1 MNKKGISL
9 VGIKDIDTIKRI
21 RESYTDCYFE
31 LSYLST
37 PSELKEILPII
48 KDRVASIHL
57 LAPVKDYFPNLA
69 SFSSYEWSEKA
80 ILENA
85 ELAKEIGA
93 ENLVLHPGYLVDGL
107 VSRDYQTRLTQLKNL
122 NMEEYM
128 LQKEESVA
136 APSYIKSERY
146 KKAFKIMVENA
157 LKLNKKINNLGLNL
171 TLENLNPRV
180 GYMNLLP
187 EESIY
192 LASLGLDL
200 CIDVGHLFINSIIF
214 GFDCLSQ
221 TKLLLDTGRVKTM
234 HLHSNPSHVGYY
246 KDSHLS
252 FDKYMPYY
260 KEIISYASSKGA
272 NLILESIEEPER
284 NVGLLFN

>member
-21 RESYTDCYFE
+21 RESYPDCYFE

-37 PSELKEILPII
+37 PSELKEILPIV
-48 KDRVASIHL
+48 KYRVASIHL

>member
-1 MNKKGISL
+1 
-9 VGIKDIDTIKRI
+9 
-21 RESYTDCYFE
+21 
-31 LSYLST
+31 
-37 PSELKEILPII
+37 
-48 KDRVASIHL
+48 
-57 LAPVKDYFPNLA
+57 
-69 SFSSYEWSEKA
+69 
-80 ILENA
+80 
-85 ELAKEIGA
+85 
-93 ENLVLHPGYLVDGL
+93 
-107 VSRDYQTRLTQLKNL
+107 
-122 NMEEYM
+122 MEEYM

-136 APSYIKSERY
+136 APSYIKSEKY

>member
-21 RESYTDCYFE
+21 RESYHDCYFE

-37 PSELKEILPII
+37 PSELKEILPIV

-85 ELAKEIGA
+85 ELAIEIGA

-136 APSYIKSERY
+136 APSYIKSEKY

>member
-21 RESYTDCYFE
+21 RKSYPDCYFE

-37 PSELKEILPII
+37 PSSLKEILPIV

-85 ELAKEIGA
+85 KLAKEIGA

-136 APSYIKSERY
+136 APSYIKSE
-146 KKAFKIMVENA
+146 
-157 LKLNKKINNLGLNL
+157 KL
-171 TLENLNPRV
+171 
-180 GYMNLLP
+180 
-187 EESIY
+187 
-192 LASLGLDL
+192 
-200 CIDVGHLFINSIIF
+200 
-214 GFDCLSQ
+214 
-221 TKLLLDTGRVKTM
+221 
-234 HLHSNPSHVGYY
+234 
-246 KDSHLS
+246 
-252 FDKYMPYY
+252 
-260 KEIISYASSKGA
+260 
-272 NLILESIEEPER
+272 
-284 NVGLLFN
+284 

>member
-21 RESYTDCYFE
+21 RKSYPDCYFE

-37 PSELKEILPII
+37 PSSLKEILPIV

-187 EESIY
+187 EESIF

>member
-21 RESYTDCYFE
+21 RDKYPDCYFE

-37 PSELKEILPII
+37 TSSLKEILPIV

-57 LAPVKDYFPNLA
+57 LAPVKEYFPNLA
-69 SFSSYEWSEKA
+69 AFSSYEWSEKA

-136 APSYIKSERY
+136 APSYVQAEKY

-157 LKLNKKINNLGLNL
+157 LKLNKKIKKLNLNL

-221 TKLLLDTGRVKTM
+221 TKRLLDTGRVKTM
-234 HLHSNPSHVGYY
+234 HLHSNPSHDGYY

-272 NLILESIEEPER
+272 NLILETIEEPER

>member
-21 RESYTDCYFE
+21 RKSYPDCYFE

-37 PSELKEILPII
+37 PSSLKEILPIV

-85 ELAKEIGA
+85 ELAIEIGA

>member
-21 RESYTDCYFE
+21 RKSYPDCYFE

-37 PSELKEILPII
+37 PSSLKEILPIV

-85 ELAKEIGA
+85 KLAKEIGA

-136 APSYIKSERY
+136 APSYIKSEKY

-272 NLILESIEEPER
+272 NLILETIEEPER

>member
-1 MNKKGISL
+1 MNKRGISL

-21 RESYTDCYFE
+21 RKNYPDCYFE

-37 PSELKEILPII
+37 PSSLKEILPIV

-57 LAPVKDYFPNLA
+57 LAPVKEYFPNLA
-69 SFSSYEWSEKA
+69 SAASYEWSEKA

-85 ELAKEIGA
+85 ELAIEIKA
-93 ENLVLHPGYLVDGL
+93 ENLVLHPGYLVNGL
-107 VSRDYQTRLTQLKNL
+107 VSRDYQTRLKQLKEL
-122 NMEEYM
+122 DMEKYM

-136 APSYIKSERY
+136 SPSYIQSKEY
-146 KKAFKIMVENA
+146 KKAFSIMVENA
-157 LKLNKKINNLGLNL
+157 LVLNEKIKALGLNL

-180 GYMNLLP
+180 GYINLHP
-187 EESIY
+187 DESMY

-200 CIDVGHLFINSIIF
+200 CIDVGHLFINSVVF
-214 GFDCLSQ
+214 GFDFLSQ
-221 TKLLLDTGRVKTM
+221 TKRLLDTGRVKTM
-234 HLHSNPSHVGYY
+234 HLHSNPSREGYY

-272 NLILESIEEPER
+272 NLILETIEEAER
-284 NVGLLFN
+284 NVSLLFN